1 MSFEDAKCGKDKT
14 ITRNGLVCRVVSEEE
29 IKNLRARD
37 RREYRKRT
45 RWNVG
50 ARANIL
56 PFK

>member
-1 MSFEDAKCGKDKT
+1 MSFEGAKRGKDKT
-14 ITRNGLVCRVVSEEE
+14 IIRNGLVCRVVSEEE
-29 IKNLRARD
+29 TKKLRARD

-45 RWNVG
+45 RRNVG